1 MLISKYTYDRYGRVT
16 AERRNVEGNGSYSF
30 AYAYNDSNQ
39 LIKTTYPGGLE
50 ETYQYDKYGYKAQSA
65 VGDKII
71 YKVEGTDGL
80 VSSSSFLGKLTAT
93 RTLDSRGY
101 ESSRRVANGNT
112 VLSSFSDTYDGA
124 TGNLLSSERYQR
136 NPQTYVYDD
145 QDRLVSVKVGDYVIL
160 DKIDY
165 APNGN
170 ILFKQ
175 GVGNYS
181 YDENVRPHAV
191 TEVEN
196 VKGDIPGEALNT
208 TFNDLGKR
216 GYGQKPLD
224 GFCLWA

>member
-1 MLISKYTYDRYGRVT
+1 M
-16 AERRNVEGNGSYSF
+16 
-30 AYAYNDSNQ
+30 
-39 LIKTTYPGGLE
+39 
-50 ETYQYDKYGYKAQSA
+50 
-65 VGDKII
+65 
-71 YKVEGTDGL
+71 EGTDGL

-112 VLSSFSDTYDGA
+112 VLSSFSETYDGA
-124 TGNLLSSERYQR
+124 TGNLLSSGRYLR